1 MVQSVYILERKKNIN
16 SSYVVS
22 NDTKQHEQLRKRQE
36 ELTASLDSLSE
47 RDPETIRKLSNC
59 CCF

>member
-1 MVQSVYILERKKNIN
+1 MELVE
-16 SSYVVS
+16 
-22 NDTKQHEQLRKRQE
+22 QHEQLRKRQE

-59 CCF
+59 CCFD